1 MSIPDFQKIM
11 LPLLKF
17 ATDNKEHSTQSAYDY
32 ISKYFSLNESEKR
45 ELLPSGTQTT
55 IENRVG
61 WAKAYLTK
69 AGLLEKT
76 RRSYFKIS
84 DAGLK
89 VLLENP
95 KEINI
100 HYLEKFP
107 EFVEF
112 RKFKKED
119 ATPDT
124 KEDLTPRENL
134 EKSFLTIKKNLSIEL
149 LKIVKELS
157 PKFFENLV
165 IDLLLKMGYG
175 GSRKD
180 AAEAIG
186 SIGDEGIDGIIKEDK
201 LGLEII
207 YIQAKKWSSGTV
219 SRPDIQKFVGALE
232 GKRAKK
238 GIFITTSN
246 YSDGAKAYV
255 KNIGTKVVLID
266 GEQLSNYMVDYEI
279 GVSKEITYDIKKIDT
294 DYFTEE

>member
-32 ISKYFSLNESEKR
+32 ISKYFSLNESEKK
-45 ELLPSGTQTT
+45 ELLPSGTQST

>member
-17 ATDNKEHSTQSAYDY
+17 AGDNKEHSTQSSYDY
-32 ISKYFSLNESEKR
+32 ISNFFSLTDSEKK

-84 DAGLK
+84 DIGLK
-89 VLLENP
+89 VLEENP

-100 HYLEKFP
+100 HYLEKYP
-107 EFVEF
+107 EFVDF
-112 RKFKKED
+112 RKIKKED
-119 ATPDT
+119 TTPDI
-124 KEDLTPRENL
+124 KDNLTPRESL
-134 EKSFLTIKKNLSIEL
+134 EKSFLTIKNNLSIEL

-175 GSRKD
+175 GSKKD

-207 YIQAKKWSSGTV
+207 YIQAKKWSGNV

-246 YSDGAKAYV
+246 YSDEARTYV

-266 GEQLSNYMVDYEI
+266 GEQLSNYMIDYEI

>member
-1 MSIPDFQKIM
+1 MSIPDFQTIM

-17 ATDNKEHSTQSAYDY
+17 AGDNKEHSTQSAYDY
-32 ISKYFSLNESEKR
+32 ISNYFSLTDSEKK
-45 ELLPSGTQTT
+45 ELLPSGTQKT
-55 IENRVG
+55 IENRIG

-76 RRSYFKIS
+76 RRSYFQIS
-84 DAGLK
+84 NTGLK
-89 VLLENP
+89 VSEENP

-107 EFVEF
+107 GFIEF
-112 RKFKKED
+112 RKVKKTKV
-119 ATPDT
+119 TPDII
-124 KEDLTPRENL
+124 EDLTPLESL

-149 LKIVKELS
+149 LKTVKELS

-175 GSRKD
+175 GSKKD

-207 YIQAKKWSSGTV
+207 YIQAKKWNTGTV
-219 SRPDIQKFVGALE
+219 SRPEIQKFVGALE

-238 GIFITTSN
+238 GVFITTSN
-246 YSDGAKAYV
+246 YSDEAKKYV

-266 GEQLSNYMVDYEI
+266 GEQLANYMIDYEI
-279 GVSKEITYDIKKIDT
+279 GVSKEITYDINKIDT

>member
-32 ISKYFSLNESEKR
+32 ISKYFSLNESEKK
-45 ELLPSGTQTT
+45 ELLPSGTQAT

>member
-1 MSIPDFQKIM
+1 MSMPDFQKIM

-17 ATDNKEHSTQSAYDY
+17 AGDNKEHTTQSAYDY
-32 ISKYFSLNESEKR
+32 ISNNFSLTEEEKK

-55 IENRVG
+55 IENRVS

-76 RRSYFKIS
+76 RRSYFKIR
-84 DAGLK
+84 DIGLK
-89 VLLENP
+89 VLEENP

-112 RKFKKED
+112 RKVRKAD
-119 ATPDT
+119 VPPDII
-124 KEDLTPRENL
+124 EDLTPLESL
-134 EKSFLTIKKNLSIEL
+134 EKSFLTIKNNLSIEL
-149 LKIVKELS
+149 LKIIKDLS

-175 GSRKD
+175 GSKKD

-207 YIQAKKWSSGTV
+207 YIQAKKWTTGTV
-219 SRPDIQKFVGALE
+219 SRPEIQKFVGALE

-238 GIFITTSN
+238 GIFLTTSN
-246 YSDGAKAYV
+246 YSDEAKAYV

-266 GEQLSNYMVDYEI
+266 GEQLANYMIDYEI

>member
-17 ATDNKEHSTQSAYDY
+17 AGDNNEHSTQSSYDY
-32 ISKYFSLNESEKR
+32 ISKYFSLTDFENK

-55 IENRVG
+55 IDNRVG
-61 WAKAYLTK
+61 WAKAYLSK

-76 RRSYFKIS
+76 RRSFFKITNV
-84 DAGLK
+84 GLK
-89 VLLENP
+89 VLEENP
-95 KEINI
+95 TEINI
-100 HYLEKFP
+100 HFLERFP
-107 EFVEF
+107 EFIEF
-112 RKFKKED
+112 RKVKKED
-119 ATPDT
+119 VALDI
-124 KEDLTPRENL
+124 KDSLTPRESL
-134 EKSFLTIKKNLSIEL
+134 EKSFLTIKNNLSIEL

-175 GSRKD
+175 GSKKD

-207 YIQAKKWSSGTV
+207 YIQAKKWSCTV

-238 GIFITTSN
+238 GVFITTSN
-246 YSDGAKAYV
+246 YSNEAKSYV

-266 GEQLSNYMVDYEI
+266 GEQLANYMIDYEI

>member
-32 ISKYFSLNESEKR
+32 ISKYFSLNESEKK

-112 RKFKKED
+112 RKVKKEY